1 LSTLIENYLPIQ
13 VVAEKEKALFDVLL
27 QLLQKEGMNKDAIVD
42 QMFNFLSDEEHL
54 EIAID
59 WLSST
64 EITIGDEPIY

>member
-1 LSTLIENYLPIQ
+1 
-13 VVAEKEKALFDVLL
+13 LFDVLL